1 MPQNSPFGNGPKDA
15 RPERRNSPDHRIRPL
30 KIAAATAQ
38 AAAMSDDWI
47 LDRVPGESD
56 ADYAESTWR
65 PSRRDRG
72 FMR

>member
-1 MPQNSPFGNGPKDA
+1 V
-15 RPERRNSPDHRIRPL
+15 
-30 KIAAATAQ
+30 
-38 AAAMSDDWI
+38 SDDWI
-47 LDRVPGESD
+47 LDRVLGESD